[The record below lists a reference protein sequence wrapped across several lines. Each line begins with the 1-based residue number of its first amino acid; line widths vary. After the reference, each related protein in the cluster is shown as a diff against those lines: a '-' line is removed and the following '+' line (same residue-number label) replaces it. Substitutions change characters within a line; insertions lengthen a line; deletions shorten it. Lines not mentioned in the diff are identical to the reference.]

1 MQVVSLGVNTDS
13 SHVRVHLFPNA
24 GRGEI
29 LLTAAARGVADPMID
44 FNERDLVRFA
54 EAAGF
59 DEVHLQ
65 LNVAVRS
72 PDPMRGKPS
81 STSPPT
87 PACPP

>member
-1 MQVVSLGVNTDS
+1 
-13 SHVRVHLFPNA
+13 
-24 GRGEI
+24 
-29 LLTAAARGVADPMID
+29 VADLMID

-72 PDPMRGKPS
+72 PDPMRGRPS

-87 PACPP
+87 PACPH